1 MRTIIQASSCI
12 VALKFTFKTI
22 LAKKNIY
29 VKRVLVILICNKY
42 TIQTIDIHSRNTEQL
57 SYTKALRCCYLYSPS
72 FKKETCSNIST
83 CIKTYLL
90 APNENSTQNL
100 HFSTFDRNKIR
111 GEMIDKLRRNE
122 VTREITVC
130 VIVTIICLNDIKDT

>member
-1 MRTIIQASSCI
+1 M
-12 VALKFTFKTI
+12 
-22 LAKKNIY
+22 
-29 VKRVLVILICNKY
+29 KRVLVILICNKY

-83 CIKTYLL
+83 CIKTHQL
-90 APNENSTQNL
+90 APNENSTQKL
-100 HFSTFDRNKIR
+100 AFFSHLIENKIR